1 MYVANLLADNSQ
13 ELEKLKPCFASS
25 CEYRISSYYSLP
37 KNGEVKRSQL
47 FKRHSCQGIC
57 LLLLST
63 SYSRGCYII
72 TVIIKET
79 LDCTIIKI
87 RNREEEVITIGYD
100 SENNPHILDQ

>member
-1 MYVANLLADNSQ
+1 M
-13 ELEKLKPCFASS
+13 
-25 CEYRISSYYSLP
+25 CEVISKVTEEDKLP

-47 FKRHSCQGIC
+47 LKRHSCQGIC

-63 SYSRGCYII
+63 SYYRGCYVI
-72 TVIIKET
+72 TVIIKEK